1 MKRKIYWN
9 MCLIALFSLIL
20 ATLVTTGLFY
30 RDLQDQ
36 MKKEVGTELRY
47 IQTAMELSGEEFLN
61 HLSARGDGNSIN
73 RITWVDADGTVLF
86 DSYKDNESLE
96 NHLDRP
102 EIKAALENGS
112 GQITRPSETL
122 AEQTYYCAVR
132 LSDGTVVRVASTTRS
147 SWASFMQMIP
157 WIVVLTIVIFGFT
170 MGLADRQTKR
180 IVGPI
185 NNLDLDRPEEAAVYD
200 ELSPLIGRIEKQNKT
215 IQKQM
220 DTLREKQ
227 MEFTAITENMSEGFI
242 VVDSK
247 AEVVSYN
254 SSAVKLL
261 GVEGILTQDAK
272 VNVLNFNRSAQFREA
287 VDLALSGRHAE
298 HNLELNGRCYQMIVN
313 PVMDE
318 GKNKGAIIVIL
329 DITEKQ
335 GREELRREFSAN
347 VSHELKTP
355 LTSISGYAEI
365 MKNGLVRPEDMPR
378 FAENIYTEAQRLIT
392 LVGDIIKLSQLDEN
406 VVEMEKTS
414 VDLYELSQTVINRL
428 KPNSDRQQ
436 VTIKLQGESAVV
448 TGAAQILDEMIFN
461 ICDNAIK
468 YNKQGGTVTVT
479 VVNGKEH
486 KSVIVEDTGIGVPEA
501 DKERIFERF
510 YRVDKSHS
518 KQIGGTGLG
527 LSIVKHGAAYHG
539 AKVELE
545 SREGV
550 GTVVK
555 LLFNEGV

>member
-1 MKRKIYWN
+1 MRRKIYWN
-9 MCLIALFSLIL
+9 MCLVALFSLIL

-30 RDLQDQ
+30 RDLQTQ
-36 MKKEVGTELRY
+36 MEREVKTEVRY
-47 IQTAMELSGEEFLN
+47 IQTAMEESGADFLN
-61 HLSARGDGNSIN
+61 HLSTRGDGNTIN
-73 RITWVDADGTVLF
+73 RITWVDTDGTVLY
-86 DSYKDNESLE
+86 DSYKNNESLE

-102 EIKAALENGS
+102 EIRDALEKGS

-122 AEQTYYCAVR
+122 AEQTYYYAVR
-132 LSDGTVVRVASTTRS
+132 LSDDTVVRVASTTRS
-147 SWASFMQMIP
+147 GWASFMQTIP
-157 WIVVLTIVIFGFT
+157 WIVVLTVVIFCIT
-170 MGLADRQTKR
+170 MVLAEFQTKK
-180 IVGPI
+180 IVKPI
-185 NNLDLDRPEEAAVYD
+185 NSLNLDSPEEAAVYD
-200 ELSPLIGRIEKQNKT
+200 ELSPLIGRIEKQNRT

-227 MEFTAITENMSEGFI
+227 MEFAAITENMSEGFI

-254 SSAVKLL
+254 SSAMQIL
-261 GVEGILTQDAK
+261 GVDEEAVPDSR
-272 VNVLNFNRSAQFREA
+272 VNILNFNRSAEFRET
-287 VDLALSGRHAE
+287 VDRALAGRHSE
-298 HNLELNGRCYQMIVN
+298 QNLELNGHCYQMIAN
-313 PVMDE
+313 PVLDE

-365 MKNGLVRPEDMPR
+365 MKNGLVKPEDMAR

-392 LVGDIIKLSQLDEN
+392 LVGDIIKISQLDEN
-406 VVEMEKTS
+406 AVDVEKS
-414 VDLYELSQTVINRL
+414 AVDLYQLSADVVNRL
-428 KPNSDRQQ
+428 KGNADKQNIT
-436 VTIKLQGESAVV
+436 VTLRGEPAVIF
-448 TGAAQILDEMIFN
+448 GARQILDEMVYN

-468 YNKQGGTVTVT
+468 YNKPNGKVTVT
-479 VVNGKEH
+479 VKNEADH
-486 KSVIVEDTGIGVPEA
+486 KTITVADTGIGVPES
-501 DKERIFERF
+501 DKDRIFERF

-527 LSIVKHGAAYHG
+527 LSIVKHGAIYHD

-545 SREGV
+545 SKEGA
-550 GTVVK
+550 GTTVRIV
-555 LLFNEGV
+555 F